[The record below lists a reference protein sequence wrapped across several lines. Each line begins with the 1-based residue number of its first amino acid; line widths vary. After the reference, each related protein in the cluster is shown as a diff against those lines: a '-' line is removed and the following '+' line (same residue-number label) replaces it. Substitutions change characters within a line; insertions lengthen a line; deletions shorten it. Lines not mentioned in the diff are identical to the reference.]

1 MRSMLT
7 AGALTVAALTTA
19 GDAAAQN
26 VSLHC
31 VPQRPIETLAARKS
45 PYDSVSINISGKRAM
60 LCYSRPRASGRK
72 VFGGLVKYGQLWRTG
87 ADEPTTLHIAFPAT
101 IAGVRVQ
108 PGSYSI
114 YTVPGETD
122 WQVVIN
128 RSTSQWGHEST
139 YEGVKDQELG
149 RGRVKSEKLPEPVEQ
164 FTIRAVPA
172 GAGTN
177 LVLDWEQTRVRIPI
191 IPAS

>member
-1 MRSMLT
+1 MLT
-7 AGALTVAALTTA
+7 AGSLAAA
-19 GDAAAQN
+19 GVLAAGPAAAQT

-31 VPQRPIETLAARKS
+31 VPQRPAETLATRRS
-45 PYDSVSINISGKRAM
+45 PYDSVAINISGKRAM
-60 LCYSRPRASGRK
+60 LCYGRPRANGRQI
-72 VFGGLVKYGQLWRTG
+72 FGQLVRYGQLWRTG

-114 YTVPGETD
+114 YTVPGQTE
-122 WQVVIN
+122 WEVIVN

-139 YEGVKDQELG
+139 YEQVKDQELG
-149 RGRVKSEKLPEPVEQ
+149 RGKVKSEQLPEHVEQ

-172 GAGTN
+172 GAGAD
-177 LVLDWEQTRVRIPI
+177 LVLEWEKTRVRIPV
-191 IPAS
+191 IPAN